1 VVKPIVA
8 MLMTSREATVD
19 AMTPLGLA
27 HQMATGHHYG
37 PGPWISDLAE
47 PSWNPAYYNRAD
59 RAGVGFDRT
68 ATGSNAIGQY
78 APSVVGC
85 FADTACV
92 PETELLWFHHLP
104 WTYRLRS
111 GETLWNSLIQR
122 YDQGVSQIATM
133 NGNWSTPRP
142 FVDPERHAAVARS
155 LRRQL
160 LEAEWWRNASIA
172 YFQSLS
178 GLPLPRGHAAP
189 PRPLSWYEGIRF
201 DTVPGFLTPRIGPCR
216 SSVVVRGDPPCA
228 P

>member
-1 VVKPIVA
+1 
-8 MLMTSREATVD
+8 MERSWRREAKRYGAPIAFLLAVTVAVLLVRSGLQSD
-19 AMTPLGLA
+19 PEPTTTAVRTQTVSTP
-27 HQMATGHHYG
+27 
-37 PGPWISDLAE
+37 
-47 PSWNPAYYNRAD
+47 PSTTP
-59 RAGVGFDRT
+59 
-68 ATGSNAIGQY
+68 
-78 APSVVGC
+78 
-85 FADTACV
+85 V
-92 PETELLWFHHLP
+92 PVKRRRY
-104 WTYRLRS
+104 YRLRS